1 IAEGRFREQRGHEL
15 AGSLRRPD
23 GARAPEPASRLRRHA
38 SGAFRGPDDPPGEV
52 HVMIRRFSAA
62 AFAAALLTPGLAA
75 CNSTGTGEAGASASP
90 TVSGSIAPSG
100 ASPGTGDA

>member
-1 IAEGRFREQRGHEL
+1 
-15 AGSLRRPD
+15 
-23 GARAPEPASRLRRHA
+23 
-38 SGAFRGPDDPPGEV
+38 
-52 HVMIRRFSAA
+52 MIRRFSAA

-100 ASPGTGDA
+100 ATARRR